1 MKISKV
7 TKVSKVI
14 EEYMDSR
21 RFSSLSES
29 SKRQYVYA
37 MERIDVAFGDL
48 EIEGVRRR
56 DIMKL
61 HDSLSDRPS
70 TANSVMRVASIFFNF
85 AMDMEYIHANP
96 ATRITPMKIGTLKRW
111 EVDQINKV
119 ISLGHRRI
127 STAVA
132 LAYYTGQREADVLKM
147 KWSDIK
153 DNCLH
158 VKQSKTGQV
167 LEILIAKEL
176 RNVLDGIDRDG
187 DYIVGG
193 GSAVSGPS
201 FRNQFTRV
209 IRKIGLDLPFHG
221 IRKTVGCIL
230 AEKGSS
236 VNEIAAMLGH
246 KTLAMAALYT
256 RQANSTKMIASAVT
270 SLTSD

>member
-1 MKISKV
+1 
-7 TKVSKVI
+7 
-14 EEYMDSR
+14 
-21 RFSSLSES
+21 L
-29 SKRQYVYA
+29 A
-37 MERIDVAFGDL
+37 
-48 EIEGVRRR
+48 
-56 DIMKL
+56 
-61 HDSLSDRPS
+61 DRPS
-70 TANSVMRVASIFFNF
+70 TANNVTRIASIFFNY
-85 AMDMEYIHANP
+85 AIDMEYIHANP
-96 ATRITPMKIGTLKRW
+96 ATRISPMKIGTLKRW
-111 EVDQINKV
+111 EVEEIMKV
-119 ISLGHRRI
+119 IALGHRRI

-132 LAYYTGQREADVLKM
+132 LAYYTGQRESDVLKM
-147 KWSDIK
+147 KWTDIK

-158 VKQSKTGQV
+158 VTQSKTGQV

-176 RNVLDGIDRDG
+176 RDVLDGLTRDG

-193 GSAVSGPS
+193 SNLVSGPA

-209 IRKIGLDLPFHG
+209 IRKIGLNLPFHG

-270 SLTSD
+270 SLTSR

>member
-1 MKISKV
+1 MKVKE
-7 TKVSKVI
+7 VI
-14 EEYMDSR
+14 TEYMKSR
-21 RFSSLSES
+21 RFIALSSS
-29 SKRQYVYA
+29 SKEQYFQSLMKVEA
-37 MERIDVAFGDL
+37 VLGDMDIT
-48 EIEGVRRR
+48 EVKRR
-56 DIMKL
+56 DIIKL
-61 HDSLSDRPS
+61 HDSMADRPA
-70 TANSVMRVASIFFNF
+70 TANNVTRIGSIFFNF
-85 AMDMEYIHANP
+85 AIDMEYIQANP

-111 EVDQINKV
+111 EVEEIMRV
-119 ISLGHRRI
+119 IAVGHRRV

-147 KWSDIK
+147 KWTDIK

-158 VKQSKTGQV
+158 VTQSKTGQV
-167 LEILIAKEL
+167 LEIMIAKEL
-176 RNVLDGIDRDG
+176 HDVLNSLARDG

-193 GSAVSGPS
+193 SDLVSGPA

-209 IRKIGLDLPFHG
+209 IRKVGLSLPFHG

-256 RQANSTKMIASAVT
+256 RQANNTKMIASAVNV
-270 SLTSD
+270 LTSD